1 MHSQGEVIF
10 KLTSKTQI
18 SKVARRG
25 LCRQRAT
32 NRDSGQNYMPFLDQR
47 LSFAMGFSDWDKQVC
62 FHSLYSFLPIL
73 SCLIH

>member
-47 LSFAMGFSDWDKQVC
+47 LSFAMGFSD
-62 FHSLYSFLPIL
+62 
-73 SCLIH
+73 

>member
-25 LCRQRAT
+25 LCIQRAT
-32 NRDSGQNYMPFLDQR
+32 NGDSGQNYMPFLDQR
-47 LSFAMGFSDWDKQVC
+47 LSYAMGFSDGVVSPLLPPN
-62 FHSLYSFLPIL
+62 SLMSDSLT
-73 SCLIH
+73 